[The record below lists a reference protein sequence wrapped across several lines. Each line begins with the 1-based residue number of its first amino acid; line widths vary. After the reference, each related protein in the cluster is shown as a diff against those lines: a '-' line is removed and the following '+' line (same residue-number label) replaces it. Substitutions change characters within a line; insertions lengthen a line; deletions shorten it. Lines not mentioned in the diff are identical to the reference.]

1 MTRIFGIPFCFLAM
15 MLMAAPSIAATSA
28 GEGVPEQPVA
38 TVDHKAKTKLARAL
52 SDQGKLDAA
61 ELLLQEVLPLT
72 PDPARVYYELGRIQE
87 QRGDSE
93 KAMAAF
99 KKGIKIHEQGR
110 RRSP

>member
-1 MTRIFGIPFCFLAM
+1 MTRIFGIRFCFLTV
-15 MLMAAPSIAATSA
+15 MLMATPSIAATSA
-28 GEGVPEQPVA
+28 GEGVPEQPA
-38 TVDHKAKTKLARAL
+38 APIDHKAKTELARAL

-61 ELLLQEVLPLT
+61 EQLLQEVLPLT
-72 PDPARVYYELGRIQE
+72 PDPTRVYYELGRIQE

-93 KAMAAF
+93 KAIAAY

>member
-38 TVDHKAKTKLARAL
+38 PVDHKAKTKLARAL
-52 SDQGKLDAA
+52 SDRGKLDAA

>member
-1 MTRIFGIPFCFLAM
+1 MTRIFGIRFCFLTV

-28 GEGVPEQPVA
+28 GEGAPEQPAA
-38 TVDHKAKTKLARAL
+38 TVDHKAKTELARAL
-52 SDQGKLDAA
+52 SGQGKVDEA

-72 PDPARVYYELGRIQE
+72 PDPTQVYYELGRIQE

-93 KAMAAF
+93 KAIAAF

>member
-1 MTRIFGIPFCFLAM
+1 MTRNLGRCFCFLAV
-15 MLMAAPSIAATSA
+15 MLVAAPSMAVTSA
-28 GEGVPEQPVA
+28 GEGVPEQPVTA
-38 TVDHKAKTKLARAL
+38 VDHKTKTELARAL

-72 PDPARVYYELGRIQE
+72 PDPTQVYYELGRIQE

-93 KAMAAF
+93 KAIAAF
-99 KKGIKIHEQGR
+99 KKGIKIHEQGG